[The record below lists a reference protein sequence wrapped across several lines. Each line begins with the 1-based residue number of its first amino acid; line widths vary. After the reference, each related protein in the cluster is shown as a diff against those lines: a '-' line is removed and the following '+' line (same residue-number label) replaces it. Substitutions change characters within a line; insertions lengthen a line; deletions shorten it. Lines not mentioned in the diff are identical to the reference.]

1 MKLRARVYDD
11 YNISEVYSIIRFMR
25 NFPELISIRFIIP
38 DNLFEI
44 GFSSY
49 VPSAVK
55 YLEEHELVDTITIE
69 GVWY

>member
-1 MKLRARVYDD
+1 MKLKAKVYDD
-11 YNISEVYSIIRFMR
+11 YEITEVYKIIKFMK
-25 NFPELISIRFIIP
+25 NFPELISVRFIIP

-44 GFSSY
+44 EFSSY
-49 VPSAVK
+49 VPSVVK